1 MKILVTGNAGFIGSA
16 LALKLGLD
24 NHEVFGIDSLSNYYD
39 ISLKK
44 ARLDKFSVQKNYC
57 GEIQNE
63 SFLNKVLDEVQPET
77 VIHLAAQPG
86 VRLPISKVV
95 KYVDSN
101 LVGFSALFTNV
112 ILREIPNFLYASS
125 SSVYGDSSTPPYS
138 EKEIRISPNS
148 FYGVTKYTN
157 ELLTPTLLQGSKTR
171 ARGMR
176 FFTVYGPWGRPDM
189 AYFRMVSNVL
199 TGSPFELF
207 GEGDVKRDF
216 TYIDD
221 VVHAVAALH
230 DELINREFGFNDIVN
245 IGGGRPVSMLEVLR
259 TISEIAGKKV
269 EYSRADRN
277 LNDVALTISDSS
289 YLYQLT
295 NYKPMTDIASGLRE
309 FVNWGKES
317 HIKSLL
323 SQWVNS
329 VQ

>member
-1 MKILVTGNAGFIGSA
+1 V
-16 LALKLGLD
+16 
-24 NHEVFGIDSLSNYYD
+24 EVFPVD
-39 ISLKK
+39 ISNLNSI
-44 ARLDKFSVQKNYC
+44 R
-57 GEIQNE
+57 EIFNNE
-63 SFLNKVLDEVQPET
+63 KPDVV
-77 VIHLAAQPG
+77 VHLAAQAG
-86 VRLPISKVV
+86 VRLSLNETH
-95 KYVDSN
+95 KYVSSN
-101 LVGFSALFTNV
+101 LVGFSNV
-112 ILREIPNFLYASS
+112 LQAVVESQTPNFLYASS
-125 SSVYGDSSTPPYS
+125 SSVYGDSAKIPYIES
-138 EKEIRISPNS
+138 ENNLLPNS
-148 FYGVTKYTN
+148 FYGATKLSN
-157 ELLTPTLLQGSKTR
+157 EILTPTLIKGSKTR
-171 ARGMR
+171 ARGFR
-176 FFTVYGPWGRPDM
+176 LFTVYGPWGRPDM
-189 AYFRMVSNVL
+189 AYFRVITAALSGNKF
-199 TGSPFELF
+199 SLF
-207 GEGDVKRDF
+207 GDGSVERDF

-317 HIKSLL
+317 HVKSLL